1 MTFEQLFV
9 DPRGR
14 TSRAAFLPALLV
26 IIAVVLFY
34 ALLARGRTGQFCLL
48 VLVYPAAVLHARRL
62 HDLGRSSWLLAP
74 PVTLLLL
81 SFGIWLKYL
90 DLGEPLNNALPVVSL
105 SLCGA
110 LALWCALARGQSS
123 DQQHND
129 TLR

>member
-14 TSRAAFLPALLV
+14 TSRGAFLPALLV

-62 HDLGRSSWLLAP
+62 HDMGRSSWLLAP
-74 PVTLLLL
+74 ALALLLL
-81 SFGIWLKYL
+81 SFAIWLKYL
-90 DLGEPLNNALPVVSL
+90 DLGEPINAALPAAAL
-105 SLCGA
+105 SLCSA
-110 LALWCALARGQSS
+110 LALWCALGRNPNRALQ
-123 DQQHND
+123 
-129 TLR
+129 